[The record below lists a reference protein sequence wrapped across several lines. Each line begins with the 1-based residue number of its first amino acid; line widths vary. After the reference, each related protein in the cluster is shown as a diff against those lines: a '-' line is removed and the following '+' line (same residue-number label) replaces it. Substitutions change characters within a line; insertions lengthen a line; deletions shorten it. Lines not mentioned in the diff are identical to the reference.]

1 LARQLSPV
9 LRGYYNNNMKD
20 NNQDSRRNFIKNTA
34 IGAVAAISI
43 PQIVSAST
51 TNYASKKVQLNDNDV
66 ILLQG
71 DSITDWGRDRNKTA
85 PNDTGALGNGYA
97 LLTAGELLAK
107 YPQKNLK
114 IFNKGVS
121 GNKVYQLAERWDT
134 DCIALKP
141 TVVSI
146 HIGVNDF
153 WHTLG
158 GGYTGTIETYIT
170 DYKKL
175 LDRTQKELPGV
186 KLIIGEP
193 FAMIGTKAVD
203 ARWYPTFD
211 LFRKAASDI
220 AAEYN
225 APFIPY
231 QTIFDNALKQAPAT
245 YWTLDG
251 VHPSIAGEKLM
262 AQGWMEAVKG

>member
-1 LARQLSPV
+1 MNS
-9 LRGYYNNNMKD
+9 NN
-20 NNQDSRRNFIKNTA
+20 SRRNFIKNTT
-34 IGAVAAISI
+34 VAAAAALTI
-43 PQIVSAST
+43 PQIVSAAGTAYSG
-51 TNYASKKVQLNDNDV
+51 KKVQLNDNDI
-66 ILLQG
+66 ILFQG

-85 PNDTGALGNGYA
+85 PNDTGALGNGYT

-107 YPQKNLK
+107 YPQKNLQ
-114 IFNKGVS
+114 IYNKGVG

-134 DCIALKP
+134 DTIALKP
-141 TVVSI
+141 TVLSI

-158 GGYTGTIETYIT
+158 GGYKGTIETYIT
-170 DYKKL
+170 DYRKL
-175 LDRTQKELPGV
+175 LDRTQQALPGV

-193 FAMIGTKAVD
+193 FAMIGTKSVD

-211 LFRKAASDI
+211 LFRKAARDI
-220 AAEYN
+220 AEQYN

-231 QTIFDNALKQAPAT
+231 QTIFDKALKNAPAT

-251 VHPSIAGEKLM
+251 VHPSIGGTKLM
-262 AQGWMEAVKG
+262 AQGWMETVKG

>member
-1 LARQLSPV
+1 
-9 LRGYYNNNMKD
+9 MKD
-20 NNQDSRRNFIKNTA
+20 NNQHSRLNFIRK
-34 IGAVAAISI
+34 IFFGAAAAISI
-43 PQIVSAST
+43 PQIVSASAT
-51 TNYASKKVQLNDNDV
+51 AYSGKKVQLNKDDI

-71 DSITDWGRDRNKTA
+71 DSITDWGRDHSKTV

-97 LLTAGELLAK
+97 LLTAADLLAK
-107 YPQKNLK
+107 FPEKNLQ
-114 IFNKGVS
+114 IYNKGVS

-153 WHTLG
+153 WHTLT
-158 GGYTGTIETYIT
+158 GGYKGTVDTYIA

-175 LDRTQKELPGV
+175 LDRTKAALPGV
-186 KLIIGEP
+186 KFIIGEP
-193 FAMIGTKAVD
+193 FAMIGTKSVD
-203 ARWYPTFD
+203 AKWYPTFD
-211 LFRKAASDI
+211 LFRKAARDM
-220 AAEYN
+220 ATQYD

-231 QTIFDNALKQAPAT
+231 QTIFNNALKSAPAT

-262 AQGWMEAVKG
+262 AQGWMETVKG

>member
-1 LARQLSPV
+1 MPCLPL
-9 LRGYYNNNMKD
+9 GITGK
-20 NNQDSRRNFIKNTA
+20 
-34 IGAVAAISI
+34 
-43 PQIVSAST
+43 VS
-51 TNYASKKVQLNDNDV
+51 SKKSTDIQ
-66 ILLQG
+66 QG
-71 DSITDWGRDRNKTA
+71 SKR
-85 PNDTGALGNGYA
+85 
-97 LLTAGELLAK
+97 
-107 YPQKNLK
+107 QQ
-114 IFNKGVS
+114 GV
-121 GNKVYQLAERWDT
+121 QLAERWDT

-175 LDRTQKELPGV
+175 TGPHQKALPGV

-211 LFRKAASDI
+211 LFRKAARDI
-220 AAEYN
+220 AAEYD
-225 APFIPY
+225 A
-231 QTIFDNALKQAPAT
+231 A
-245 YWTLDG
+245 
-251 VHPSIAGEKLM
+251 VHPLSNHI
-262 AQGWMEAVKG
+262 